1 MVQEDTLQS
10 HGSIKLKRRNGERYF
25 PLPTICVMRNK
36 KRNHVYLAGS
46 ISRDIRTYEWREEF
60 EDLMEGDP
68 NFVIV
73 NPCKNKFNQSLRDY
87 KGDNSAFIKEAVS
100 RSQGILKP
108 KLSSYTNV

>member
-1 MVQEDTLQS
+1 
-10 HGSIKLKRRNGERYF
+10 
-25 PLPTICVMRNK
+25 MRNK

-87 KGDNSAFIKEAVS
+87 KGDNSAFINMSYYNIKCIKKPNDTNGKQS
-100 RSQGILKP
+100 RKF
-108 KLSSYTNV
+108 